1 MSIALRNKE
10 ELLVGVVYEVCRD
23 ELYWTY
29 KGAPSYLNNKE
40 IHVSDVSD
48 MDEAFVALGFPYDSQ
63 KYKPLAEHIVHELY
77 GNVGGMRLQ
86 GAAAAEL
93 CYVAAGRFEARIE
106 GLLGPWDI
114 AAGSIILMNAGGK
127 VTDYSGGGDFY
138 SGHEVLATNGKLH
151 DGFLKVLGKK

>member
-1 MSIALRNKE
+1 MAQLRELLPEAGFIAEEGSGSLTTENYCWLVDPLDGTTNFIHNNAPYCVSIALRSKE

-63 KYKPLAEHIVHELY
+63 SISLWRSISCTSYMEMWEACACKELLRQ
-77 GNVGGMRLQ
+77 NFAM
-86 GAAAAEL
+86 
-93 CYVAAGRFEARIE
+93 
-106 GLLGPWDI
+106 
-114 AAGSIILMNAGGK
+114 
-127 VTDYSGGGDFY
+127 
-138 SGHEVLATNGKLH
+138 
-151 DGFLKVLGKK
+151 

>member
-48 MDEAFVALGFPYDSQ
+48 MDEAFVALGFPYVRKSISLWRSISCTSYMEMWEACAC
-63 KYKPLAEHIVHELY
+63 KELPRQ
-77 GNVGGMRLQ
+77 NFAM
-86 GAAAAEL
+86 
-93 CYVAAGRFEARIE
+93 
-106 GLLGPWDI
+106 
-114 AAGSIILMNAGGK
+114 
-127 VTDYSGGGDFY
+127 
-138 SGHEVLATNGKLH
+138 
-151 DGFLKVLGKK
+151 